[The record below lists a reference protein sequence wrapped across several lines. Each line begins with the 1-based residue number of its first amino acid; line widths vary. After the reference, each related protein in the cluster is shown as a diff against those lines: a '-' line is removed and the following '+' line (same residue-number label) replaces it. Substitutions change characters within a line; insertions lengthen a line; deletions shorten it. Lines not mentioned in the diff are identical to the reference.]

1 MAKRALK
8 ERNLKESLSL
18 HGPFEIPHK
27 KSDLGQ
33 QWEIYES
40 SLTIKF
46 WQKTVGY
53 HKNGALVGDK
63 DGIYIFATRAS
74 KGFQPWYVGKATRS
88 LKQEAFQ
95 ADKLKDYNQVLQTC
109 GTPVMWFITSSVPSK
124 KNLRKSIISRVE
136 EDLIRFAAEKNQR
149 IRNQN
154 HTNDK
159 NAYKISGKG
168 KNKYKAMMGYD

>member
-136 EDLIRFAAEKNQR
+136 EDLIRFAAEK
-149 IRNQN
+149 IREFEI
-154 HTNDK
+154 
-159 NAYKISGKG
+159 KIIQTIKMLI
-168 KNKYKAMMGYD
+168 KYQAKERKSIKP